1 VPAGKGPT
9 QQPARTKIE
18 SQGLSSWYGKKQA
31 LENIDLKIGEKSIT
45 ALVGPSG
52 CGKSTYLRCINR
64 MNDLVRGFRAEGSI
78 TIGGHEVYCR
88 DTDLPALRR
97 NVGMVFQ
104 HPNPFPMSIYDNIAL
119 AVREHTPRVRKSD
132 LDETVERS
140 LRQAN
145 LFDEVKDQIHQS
157 AFAISGGQQQRLC
170 IARALAIT
178 PDVLMLDEPCASL
191 DPVSTSRIEELLLE
205 LEKDYTIVI
214 VTHNLAQARRISD
227 YMAFFLMGKLVE
239 HGPTWH
245 MLENAQFPET
255 RDYLAGA
262 FG

>member
-1 VPAGKGPT
+1 
-9 QQPARTKIE
+9 
-18 SQGLSSWYGKKQA
+18 
-31 LENIDLKIGEKSIT
+31 
-45 ALVGPSG
+45 
-52 CGKSTYLRCINR
+52 

-78 TIGGHEVYCR
+78 TIDGHEVYGR
-88 DTDLPALRR
+88 DTDLPNLRR

-119 AVREHTPRVRKSD
+119 AVREHDPRIRKSE
-132 LDETVERS
+132 LDVIVERA
-140 LRQAN
+140 LHQAN
-145 LFDEVKDQIHQS
+145 LFEEVKDQIHQS

-191 DPVSTSRIEELLLE
+191 DPVSTARIEELLLE

-239 HGPTWH
+239 HGPTRH